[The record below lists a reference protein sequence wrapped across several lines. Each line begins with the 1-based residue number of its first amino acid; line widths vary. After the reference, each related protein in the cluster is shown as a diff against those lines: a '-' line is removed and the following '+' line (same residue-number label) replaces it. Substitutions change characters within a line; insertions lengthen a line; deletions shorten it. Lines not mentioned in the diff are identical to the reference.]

1 MVLSRFLYRCLLRA
15 HPPSFQAEF
24 CDEMLWIF
32 DEVAQREG
40 VSHLFA
46 DALLSL
52 ARQWFVRCTLQKI
65 FVTDAAATPWIRS
78 AYGLFAWERIEAPA
92 TSLPVPRMLQG
103 SIVSLTFLA
112 LLSLLAIDA
121 GKVTTIHKHSAAKN
135 SIAPPEA
142 SAAALGIANLPV
154 GGSSRGRG
162 QTNQT
167 RDSSDE
173 RTRRTGYTRAVR
185 TGVADFVDGQQSSR
199 GRSGTTSAAIEVVP
213 ARVPAAVE
221 LASEAEDD
229 SEPASYDE
237 NLALAFGTAK
247 TAAASPSPAQ
257 ITTAQYD
264 IARTGANLNETI
276 LTPANVNA
284 AQFGKLFTIK
294 VDGDVY
300 AQPLYLPNIDIPGKG
315 KHNVLF
321 VATENDSVYAF
332 DADNLSAPL
341 WHVNLAKSAGGD
353 PLTQRDARCF
363 FIVPQVGITSTPVID
378 LKTGTLYVLART
390 KERQGVLSDDV
401 FRQRLHALAITTGA
415 EKFGG
420 PVEIK
425 ASVKGSG
432 SGETGGQVAFDP
444 LRENPR
450 AALLLVN
457 DSVYLSWG
465 SSCDVGPYHGWLMAY
480 EANTLAQKAVFN
492 TSPDAS
498 DSAIWQGDAGPAAD
512 QDGNIFAVTGN
523 GEFDAA
529 SNGRDFGDT
538 VLKLSPRGPTFMLL
552 DYFTPSN
559 QAQLNDRDNDLG
571 SSGPVLLPD
580 QPGAHPHVLVAAGKE
595 GKIYVIDR
603 DHMGKF
609 QPNDD
614 SHAVQTIAASHGAF
628 GAMAYWNRNV
638 FFIGSET
645 RLEDFA
651 VDHAQLT
658 LKASGPARFLDSGAT
673 PAISANGSKD
683 AIVWAASSKN
693 WNEPPTRQAILYAN
707 DAADVNHQ
715 LYTTEQNPQRD
726 RPGIALRFAIPSVV
740 NGKVYLGSKGQ
751 VDVYGL
757 LPPPH

>member
-1 MVLSRFLYRCLLRA
+1 MALSRFLYRCLLRA
-15 HPPSFQAEF
+15 HPPSFRAEF
-24 CDEMLWIF
+24 SGEMLWIF
-32 DEVAQREG
+32 DEVAQRQG

-46 DALLSL
+46 DVLLSL
-52 ARQWFVRCTLQKI
+52 ARQWFVRCALQKL
-65 FVTDAAATPWIRS
+65 FAADSAAAPWIRS

-103 SIVSLTFLA
+103 SVVSFTFLA

-121 GKVTTIHKHSAAKN
+121 GKATTIHKRSAAKN
-135 SIAPPEA
+135 SVVPLEA
-142 SAAALGIANLPV
+142 SAAALGNANLPM
-154 GGSSRGRG
+154 GGSSRGRS
-162 QTNQT
+162 QTSQSHDSNEEST
-167 RDSSDE
+167 RSA
-173 RTRRTGYTRAVR
+173 GYTRAVR
-185 TGVADFVDGQQSSR
+185 TGLSDFADGQGNSR
-199 GRSGTTSAAIEVVP
+199 SRSGTTPAAIQVVP
-213 ARVPAAVE
+213 ARIPAAAEV
-221 LASEAEDD
+221 ATEAGDD
-229 SEPASYDE
+229 SEPPGNDE
-237 NLALAFGTAK
+237 NLPLALAAR
-247 TAAASPSPAQ
+247 TAAATPSPAQ

-264 IARTGANLNETI
+264 NARTGANLNETI
-276 LTPANVNA
+276 LAPANVNA
-284 AQFGKLFTIK
+284 THFGKLFSIK

-300 AQPLYLPNIDIPGKG
+300 AQPLYLPGVDIPGKG

-332 DADNLSAPL
+332 DADNPSAPL
-341 WHVNLAKSAGGD
+341 WHVNLANSAEGAT
-353 PLTQRDARCF
+353 PLSERDTSCF

-378 LKTGTLYVLART
+378 PKTGTLYVLART
-390 KERQGVLSDDV
+390 KEHKGLLSADV

-425 ASVKGSG
+425 ASVKGTG
-432 SGETGGQVAFDP
+432 SGQAGGQVAFDP
-444 LRENPR
+444 QRENPR

-457 DSVYLSWG
+457 GSVYLSWG

-480 EANTLAQKAVFN
+480 DANTLAQKAVFN
-492 TSPDAS
+492 TSPDAT

-512 QDGNIFAVTGN
+512 KDGSIFVVTGN

-529 SNGRDFGDT
+529 TNGRDFGDT
-538 VLKLSPRGPTFMLL
+538 VLKLSSRGQNFTLL

-580 QPGAHPHVLVAAGKE
+580 QAGAHPHVLVAAGKE

-603 DHMGKF
+603 DRMGKF

-628 GAMAYWNRNV
+628 GAMAYWNQNV

-645 RLEDFA
+645 RVEDFA
-651 VDHAQLT
+651 VDHAQLK
-658 LKASGPARFLDSGAT
+658 LKASGPTRFLDSGAT
-673 PAISANGSKD
+673 PVISANGSKD

-693 WNEPPTRQAILYAN
+693 WNEPPGRPAILYAY
-707 DAADVNHQ
+707 DAADVSRE
-715 LYTTEQNPQRD
+715 LFTTEQNSQRD
-726 RPGIALRFAIPSVV
+726 RPGVALRFAMPAVI
-740 NGKVYLGSKGQ
+740 NGKVYLGCKGQ

-757 LPPPH
+757 LQQH